1 MYVHIFMCFF
11 ISLKVFFVGCS
22 YIILTLP
29 LRLCNT
35 CLFVTSCHS
44 FEKKTAIPLLNG
56 STYTAF
62 PCQVALQW
70 SKDLPQLLKVLGH
83 PNCVNGNASIKRIK
97 SFPLI
102 CKQSCKVHSNSP
114 KQKKHLQLA
123 TTFPIH
129 FSQGENFKNFRKV
142 AQNEDYQPNGNKIQ
156 QVYHNFKKHGCYFL
170 GRGNL

>member
-1 MYVHIFMCFF
+1 MDLQ
-11 ISLKVFFVGCS
+11 ISIHRVSLPSGVAVKQR
-22 YIILTLP
+22 LTSA
-29 LRLCNT
+29 
-35 CLFVTSCHS
+35 VT
-44 FEKKTAIPLLNG
+44 
-56 STYTAF
+56 
-62 PCQVALQW
+62 V
-70 SKDLPQLLKVLGH
+70 KVLVH
-83 PNCVNGNASIKRIK
+83 PNCVNGNTSIKRIK

-123 TTFPIH
+123 TTFPIR

-142 AQNEDYQPNGNKIQ
+142 AQNENYQPNGNKMP

>member
-1 MYVHIFMCFF
+1 MSVCNIL
-11 ISLKVFFVGCS
+11 SLFWKKNS
-22 YIILTLP
+22 
-29 LRLCNT
+29 
-35 CLFVTSCHS
+35 HS
-44 FEKKTAIPLLNG
+44 SSEWIYKSP
-56 STYTAF
+56 YTAF

-70 SKDLPQLLKVLGH
+70 SKDLPQLLKVLVH

-123 TTFPIH
+123 TTFPIR

-142 AQNEDYQPNGNKIQ
+142 AQNENYQPNGNKMQ
-156 QVYHNFKKHGCYFL
+156 QVCHNFKKHGCYFL